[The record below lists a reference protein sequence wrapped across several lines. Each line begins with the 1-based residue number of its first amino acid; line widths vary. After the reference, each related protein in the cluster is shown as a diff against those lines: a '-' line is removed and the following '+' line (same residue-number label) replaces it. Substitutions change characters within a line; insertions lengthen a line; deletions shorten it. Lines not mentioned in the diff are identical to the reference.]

1 MGRRGGGS
9 TPEQQA
15 AEKRKTEEL
24 AKLKGIE
31 EQKTRAA
38 GRRTRGRASLISG
51 SEGGIGGASDFA
63 ALNLGT
69 KTRLGVEEKERKEQ
83 RLLDEEKLYSS
94 PEAKAERRRKRR
106 MAGNPN
112 WEQDV

>member
-1 MGRRGGGS
+1 MGRRGGGQ
-9 TPEQQA
+9 TPEQA
-15 AEKRKTEEL
+15 RTEKRKEEEFQ
-24 AKLKGIE
+24 KLKGIE

-69 KTRLGVEEKERKEQ
+69 KTRLGVEAEAEKKRLAESARLER
-83 RLLDEEKLYSS
+83 EKT
-94 PEAKAERRRKRR
+94 RKLRPGGR
-106 MAGNPN
+106 FGY
-112 WEQDV
+112 ED